1 MVRESLFVEIMSE
14 HKPKSRQGIGG
25 CRGSSGEEAEERYV
39 QRL

>member
-14 HKPKSRQGIGG
+14 YKPKSRQGIGG
-25 CRGSSGEEAEERYV
+25 CRGSSGEEAEEWYV